1 MNITIGTNELKEIL
15 DLTPSN
21 QNILL
26 VGKHGI
32 GKSEILTSYFEE
44 KHIPVIPL
52 FLGQMADPG
61 DLIGLPYFNEQT
73 KRTEFM
79 PPYWFPLDDKPIALF
94 LDELNRARP
103 ELMQSVMDLALN
115 RRLAG
120 KSLPKGSQIIAAVN
134 AGDEY
139 QVEDLD
145 PALVSRFNVYF
156 FSPNNKEWLSW
167 AEKNNIDERIISFI
181 KQNPKSLDG
190 TNAFHDE
197 NPSRDENC
205 FSKSPDRRAWKKVS
219 DLIKNIESLTDRH
232 IKIIAGIIGHSSA
245 VNFILH
251 ARNEEKSK
259 IKLTDFWSEGK
270 TKFNALLVL
279 SLNEFSDF
287 VDKVFK
293 TITLDINNEE
303 TKKSR
308 AATFDEFIEWIW
320 KAKKHE
326 ELAYTIS
333 LFSNDKYPEAS
344 EFIKANCEK
353 AKTLMKQ
360 FIESYVEI

>member
-1 MNITIGTNELKEIL
+1 MNITIGTRELKDVL
-15 DLTPSN
+15 DFTPTN

-44 KHIPVIPL
+44 KHKTVIPL

-61 DLIGLPYFNEQT
+61 DLIGLPHFNEQT
-73 KRTEFM
+73 RRTEFM
-79 PPYWFPLDDKPIALF
+79 PPYWFPLDDKPIVLF

-120 KSLPKGSQIIAAVN
+120 RTLPKGSQIIAAVN

-156 FSPNNKEWLSW
+156 FSPSNKDWLSW
-167 AEKNNIDERIISFI
+167 SEKNNIDERVISFI

-190 TNAFHDE
+190 TDAFQDDNSSKDE
-197 NPSRDENC
+197 NS

-219 DLIKNIESLTDRH
+219 DLIKNIEYLTERH
-232 IKIIAGIIGHSSA
+232 IKIIAGIIGESAA

-251 ARNEEKSK
+251 SRDEEKTK
-259 IKLTDFWSEGK
+259 IKLTDFWREGK

-287 VDKVFK
+287 VDKVFM
-293 TITLDINNEE
+293 TITIDINNEE
-303 TKKSR
+303 TKKNR
-308 AATFDEFIEWIW
+308 AAIFDEFIEWILN
-320 KAKKHE
+320 AKKHE
-326 ELAYTIS
+326 ELAYAIS
-333 LFSNDKYPEAS
+333 VFSSDKYPEAS